1 MNRRSFLKRAGAA
14 TLAVVAAPLFI
25 PSERLDFGVPKRR
38 LIVPEPLLT
47 RTLIGPD
54 DEDVQSFVMPRNG
67 HDAEWERGI
76 ARFMKNFG
84 AEEYRIDAHGASGKA
99 PLLQTLSEPADEA
112 IWASLKPIIERD
124 MAERFEVSW
133 HDQLG
138 ATPVIQRT
146 DIREHMDA
154 WPVRSS
160 GGPLRIV
167 SV

>member
-38 LIVPEPLLT
+38 LIVPEPTLT
-47 RTLIGPD
+47 RTLIGPCE
-54 DEDVQSFVMPRNG
+54 DEHDLFVMPRNG

-84 AEEYRIDAHGASGKA
+84 ADEYRIDAHGASGKA
-99 PLLQTLSEPADEA
+99 PLLQTLSEPADEE

-124 MAERFEVSW
+124 MAERFDAAWRGRWV
-133 HDQLG
+133 
-138 ATPVIQRT
+138 ATPMIQRT